1 MPKFRFGIIAGWIQA
16 GATSSSGAL
25 PGDGTLWKGPKQEV
39 LDGLDRCPGS
49 FFCGT
54 VVPAIA
60 TSNPHI
66 HFGQFADQNQW
77 GARFKDFSTRVLVL
91 GKLHYRMPPVMH

>member
-54 VVPAIA
+54 VVPAFA
-60 TSNPHI
+60 ASNPHI
-66 HFGQFADQNQW
+66 IFAISSRRTN
-77 GARFKDFSTRVLVL
+77 GAGGSKISVRGFW
-91 GKLHYRMPPVMH
+91 Y